1 MYSQQ
6 IETIKSVLG
15 IEEKDKILSALLTT
29 DGNVEQAIDLLLSS
43 PWKYIKYH

>member
-43 PWKYIKYH
+43 P